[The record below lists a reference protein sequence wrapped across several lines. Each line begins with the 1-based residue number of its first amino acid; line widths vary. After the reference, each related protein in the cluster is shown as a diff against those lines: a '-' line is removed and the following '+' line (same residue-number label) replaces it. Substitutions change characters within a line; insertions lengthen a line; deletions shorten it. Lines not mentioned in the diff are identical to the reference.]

1 MKHFYLSIYI
11 VTSLLIFSCS
21 NSNKQE
27 QTVVESS
34 QTEKTHLALTDRQAT
49 ALHLVLG
56 KIEKRVVSNTIK
68 VNGVLDVPPQNLVTI
83 SAPLGGFVKQTDLLQ
98 GMKVKKGQVIAIL
111 EHPDYIQLQQDYLD
125 AKNQREFLE
134 LEYKRQQDLAA
145 DNVNAAKTLQ
155 QAKANYMSTKAK
167 AEGLSARLKMIN
179 INPESLEDGEI
190 KQSISIVAPLS
201 GYVTQVNVNLGMY
214 VNPTDVMF
222 KIVDT
227 SHLHAEVQV
236 FEKDIT
242 KVKIGQHMRFTLL
255 NETKQRLAEVYLIG
269 REISPERTVRVH
281 CHLEEED
288 LSMIPGMYFSGLIE
302 VGNQPLPA
310 ATESAVVNYDGKNYL
325 FVSNGK
331 NSFDLMEIK
340 IGVTDSGYTEL
351 ILPEG
356 FDASSEIVTKGTYEL
371 ISLLKN
377 TEEE

>member
-201 GYVTQVNVNLGMY
+201 GYVTQVNVNLGM
-214 VNPTDVMF
+214 
-222 KIVDT
+222 
-227 SHLHAEVQV
+227 
-236 FEKDIT
+236 
-242 KVKIGQHMRFTLL
+242 
-255 NETKQRLAEVYLIG
+255 
-269 REISPERTVRVH
+269 
-281 CHLEEED
+281 
-288 LSMIPGMYFSGLIE
+288 
-302 VGNQPLPA
+302 
-310 ATESAVVNYDGKNYL
+310 
-325 FVSNGK
+325 
-331 NSFDLMEIK
+331 
-340 IGVTDSGYTEL
+340 
-351 ILPEG
+351 
-356 FDASSEIVTKGTYEL
+356 
-371 ISLLKN
+371 
-377 TEEE
+377 